1 MTAPRPD
8 ERGPLA
14 LPEPILVVE
23 LASVLAG
30 PAVGQFLA
38 ELGARVLKIENP
50 RTGGDVTR
58 SWRLDG
64 EAKDRPSAYFASC
77 NRGKESVALDLASAP
92 DRAAAHR
99 ILRRADV
106 VLTSY
111 LPGQAERLGT
121 DAATL
126 RSLNPRVVV
135 ASISGYGPRTD
146 RAGYDAVVQA
156 ETGFLHMNGQP
167 DGPPTKMPV
176 ALVDLLA
183 AHQLKQA
190 ILLALWRRS
199 LTGEGGE
206 VQVSLHDA
214 AISSLANQGTN
225 WLAAG
230 HDPGRMGSEHPNIVP
245 YGLLVTGRDGRSLLL
260 AVGTDAQFATLCRL
274 LDRAEW
280 AEDERFR
287 TNAAR
292 VRHRAVLGGLLRER
306 IAGID
311 AGALGRALDDA
322 RVPAGRV
329 RSVAEALD
337 DVQSA
342 RLILRGPGVPGIR
355 QAVFAAEAPDPGP
368 APMLGAHTDPVLAE
382 FAD

>member
-1 MTAPRPD
+1 MTVPRPD
-8 ERGPLA
+8 DRGLLT

-58 SWRLDG
+58 GWLLDG
-64 EAKDRPSAYFASC
+64 ESADRPSAYFASC
-77 NRGKESVALDLASAP
+77 NRGKESVALDLSTADA
-92 DRAAAHR
+92 RAALHR
-99 ILRRADV
+99 ILGRADV

-121 DAATL
+121 DGATL
-126 RSLNPRVVV
+126 RRINPRLVV
-135 ASISGYGPRTD
+135 ASVSGYGPTVD
-146 RAGYDAVVQA
+146 RAGYDAVLQA

-167 DGPPTKMPV
+167 DGPGTKMPV

-199 LTGEGGE
+199 VTGQGAQ
-206 VQVSLHDA
+206 VDVSLHDA
-214 AISSLANQGTN
+214 ALSSLANQGTN

-245 YGLLVTGRDGRSLLL
+245 YGLVVTGRDGRSLLL
-260 AVGTDAQFATLCRL
+260 AVGTDAQFSSLCRL
-274 LDRAEW
+274 IDRPEW
-280 AEDERFR
+280 ADDGRFR
-287 TNAAR
+287 TNTAR
-292 VRHRAVLGGLLRER
+292 VRHRAVLGELLRER

-311 AGALGRALDDA
+311 AGPLGRALDDA

-329 RSVAEALD
+329 RTVAEALE
-337 DVQSA
+337 DVQAA

-355 QAVFAAEAPDPGP
+355 QAVFAADAPDPGP
-368 APMLGAHTDPVLAE
+368 APMLGAHTASVLAE